1 MIGRS
6 LFPRGLP
13 RGVWILA
20 ATSAVLTSGFGM
32 VVPLIPVYG
41 RRLGASH
48 LELGL
53 LVAGFFA
60 GRLLAQI
67 PAGIATDRF
76 GRRPVLLLALL
87 GYAATCVGYALSET
101 ATLLIAFRLLQG
113 LSSAFFTVAARS
125 LISDLCPTPVRGAAQ
140 GVLSS
145 SVNLGFVAGPVVGAL
160 AAERF
165 DITTPFWAAAALIAL
180 AFPVLAPMVPRAP
193 RTGAGPA
200 DPPRGVLAALRDRRV
215 MSLAAANLCFL
226 AGMSV
231 VMTLFPLAGES
242 RIEGGLGFVGLALTT
257 AGMCGMIAGPFA
269 GRLSDRLGRSPMMA
283 VGVLLSAAEGTA
295 LYLTD
300 DPWIVIA
307 CFGAGGLGA
316 ATFSNGLHAAV
327 GDLTAQRGRGRV
339 TGVVGL
345 AGEIGGVAGALL
357 TPAVWERT
365 DLHAPFALHPGFAI
379 LGVIFALWLVRLGA
393 PRTAEPAVVRE
404 TIIPG

>member
-1 MIGRS
+1 
-6 LFPRGLP
+6 
-13 RGVWILA
+13 
-20 ATSAVLTSGFGM
+20 M

-41 RRLGASH
+41 KRLGASH

-87 GYAATCVGYALSET
+87 GYGATCVGYALST
-101 ATLLIAFRLLQG
+101 SVGLLIAFRLLQG

-125 LISDLCPTPVRGAAQ
+125 LVSDLCRRHERGAAQ

-160 AAERF
+160 TAEHF
-165 DITTPFWAAAALIAL
+165 HITTPFWAAAALIAV

-193 RTGAGPA
+193 RERAVKPRS
-200 DPPRGVLAALRDRRV
+200 PRGVLAALRDRRV
-215 MSLAAANLCFL
+215 ISLAAANLCFL

-231 VMTLFPLAGES
+231 VMTLFPVAGET
-242 RIEGGLGFVGLALTT
+242 RIPGGLRFVGLALTT

-269 GRLSDRLGRSPMMA
+269 GRLSDRLGRTPMMA

-300 DPWIVIA
+300 SPWIVAA

-327 GDLTAQRGRGRV
+327 GDLTVSSGRGRV

-345 AGEIGGVAGALL
+345 AGEIGGITGSLL
-357 TPAVWERT
+357 APAIWQRT
-365 DLHAPFALHPGFAI
+365 DLHAPFALHPAFAI
-379 LGVIFALWLVRLGA
+379 LAVIFALWLVRLGA
-393 PRTAEPAVVRE
+393 PRSSEPAVVRE

>member
-1 MIGRS
+1 M
-6 LFPRGLP
+6 RGLP

-20 ATSAVLTSGFGM
+20 GVSALLTSGFGM

-87 GYAATCVGYALSET
+87 GYGVTCVGYALSGT
-101 ATLLIAFRLLQG
+101 AALLIAFRLLQG

-125 LISDLCPTPVRGAAQ
+125 LVSDLCAREVRGAAQ

-145 SVNLGFVAGPVVGAL
+145 SVNLGFVAGPLVGAL
-160 AAERF
+160 VAERF
-165 DITTPFWAAAALIAL
+165 DITTPFWAAAVLIAL
-180 AFPVLAPMVPRAP
+180 AFPVLAPMVPRS
-193 RTGAGPA
+193 TGDQPSGPPEA
-200 DPPRGVLAALRDRRV
+200 PRGVLAALADRRV
-215 MSLAAANLCFL
+215 LSLAAANLCFL

-242 RIEGGLGFVGLALTT
+242 RFGGLGFVGLALTM
-257 AGMCGMIAGPFA
+257 AGLCGMIVGPLA
-269 GRLSDRLGRSPMMA
+269 GRMSDRLGRTPMMA
-283 VGVLLSAAEGTA
+283 VGVLLSAAEGVS

-300 DPWIVIA
+300 SPWIVAA

-327 GDLTAQRGRGRV
+327 GDLTVRSGRGRV

-345 AGEIGGVAGALL
+345 AGEIGGVAGSLL
-357 TPAVWERT
+357 APAIWERT

-379 LGVIFALWLVRLGA
+379 MAVIFALWLLRLGV
-393 PRTAEPAVVRE
+393 PRTTEPAVVRE